1 MESRKVLII
10 DESSG
15 IAEKLTPLLQEQKCQ
30 VALANGGLAG
40 VRKIY
45 EEKPDIIFLY
55 ASINELSTYQICSLL
70 KNNYDFRDIPLVLA
84 GKNKNDTLNLFK
96 VKEGVVDYIDVS
108 QDLDRINQQIK
119 AIINKHSQSFVIS
132 KSFRLIEELSN
143 NVKSLPYFKEVDDIN
158 VDEFKVVLNE
168 IVHQFTAVL
177 ESEVGSFMVLDE
189 SQGFLT
195 IKGSKGLN
203 EEIVSKAQVK
213 IGEGISGWVASR
225 NRPILVTDI
234 EQDDRFSRLNH
245 NRYYTKSFL
254 SAPLKLG
261 KVTGVININN
271 KSSKEP
277 YSEKDLTL
285 LSMLVN
291 HLNSTI
297 ENSKL
302 FEEMQGGKKEL
313 KKLEADKKILSEIN
327 TLLDKELQDIKVSY
341 EINRILNSDLDYTQ
355 TINAVIELIESSVD
369 YHFCGILLLDN
380 KQEAE
385 LMVSIKYPASEFDLA
400 AFKAKTIDTYYQLSG
415 YNILLEKIALNR
427 TDGPAILVSEDKKN
441 KNVINSFHAIPLNM
455 KNKSLGLLAVS
466 HSKPEAFGQ
475 EDLKLLSIIADHSI
489 LAINNAALHNRIK
502 KLSITDGL
510 TGLYVYRYFQDKLE
524 EELRRAQRY
533 QEQLS
538 VIVVDIDGFKKV
550 NDTHGHLVGDMVL
563 KEMSQILR
571 NVCREVD
578 IIARY
583 GGDEF
588 VVILPQTEREGSFYL
603 AERARKAIKNY
614 DFQSPEHEPIRLTVS
629 CGVASLIPEIK
640 DKESLIK
647 KADDA
652 LYRAKNEGKNKT
664 ALNQT

>member
-55 ASINELSTYQICSLL
+55 ASINELSTYQICSLM

-96 VKEGVVDYIDVS
+96 VKEGVVDYIDAS

-158 VDEFKVVLNE
+158 VDEFKAVLNE

-271 KSSKEP
+271 KTSKEP

-302 FEEMQGGKKEL
+302 FEEMEGG
-313 KKLEADKKILSEIN
+313 
-327 TLLDKELQDIKVSY
+327 
-341 EINRILNSDLDYTQ
+341 
-355 TINAVIELIESSVD
+355 
-369 YHFCGILLLDN
+369 
-380 KQEAE
+380 
-385 LMVSIKYPASEFDLA
+385 
-400 AFKAKTIDTYYQLSG
+400 
-415 YNILLEKIALNR
+415 
-427 TDGPAILVSEDKKN
+427 
-441 KNVINSFHAIPLNM
+441 
-455 KNKSLGLLAVS
+455 
-466 HSKPEAFGQ
+466 
-475 EDLKLLSIIADHSI
+475 
-489 LAINNAALHNRIK
+489 
-502 KLSITDGL
+502 
-510 TGLYVYRYFQDKLE
+510 
-524 EELRRAQRY
+524 
-533 QEQLS
+533 
-538 VIVVDIDGFKKV
+538 
-550 NDTHGHLVGDMVL
+550 
-563 KEMSQILR
+563 
-571 NVCREVD
+571 
-578 IIARY
+578 
-583 GGDEF
+583 
-588 VVILPQTEREGSFYL
+588 
-603 AERARKAIKNY
+603 
-614 DFQSPEHEPIRLTVS
+614 
-629 CGVASLIPEIK
+629 
-640 DKESLIK
+640 
-647 KADDA
+647 
-652 LYRAKNEGKNKT
+652 
-664 ALNQT
+664 

>member
-1 MESRKVLII
+1 MENKKVLII
-10 DESSG
+10 DEKSG
-15 IAEKLTPLLQEQKCQ
+15 VSERLTPLLQEQKCQ
-30 VALANGGLAG
+30 VSLANGGLAG

-55 ASINELSTYQICSLL
+55 ASINELSTYQISSFL
-70 KNNYDFRDIPLVLA
+70 KNNFDFRDIPLVLV
-84 GKNKNDTLNLFK
+84 GKDKSDTLNLFRIK
-96 VKEGVVDYIDVS
+96 DGVLDYVDVS
-108 QDLDRINQQIK
+108 QNLDRVNQQIK
-119 AIINKHSQSFVIS
+119 AVINKHSQSFVVS
-132 KSFRLIEELSN
+132 KSFRMVEQLSGK
-143 NVKSLPYFKEVDDIN
+143 VKSLPYFKDVNDIN
-158 VDEFKVVLNE
+158 SDEFKDVLNE
-168 IVHQFTAVL
+168 IVSQFTAVL
-177 ESEVGSFMVLDE
+177 ESEIGSFMVLDE
-189 SQGFLT
+189 SQGTLS

-203 EEIVSKAQVK
+203 EEIASKARVK
-213 IGEGISGWVASR
+213 LGEGISGWVASR

-234 EQDDRFSRLNH
+234 EQDNRFSRLNH
-245 NRYYTKSFL
+245 NRYYTKSLL
-254 SAPLKLG
+254 SAPLRLG
-261 KVTGVININN
+261 KVKGVININN
-271 KSSKEP
+271 KSSKQA
-277 YSEKDLTL
+277 YNEKDLTL

-302 FEEMQGGKKEL
+302 FEEIEVGKKEL
-313 KKLEADKKILSEIN
+313 KKLETDKKILSEIN
-327 TLLDKELQDIKVSY
+327 TLLDKELQDIRVSY
-341 EINRILNSDLDYTQ
+341 EINKILNSDLDYAQ

-369 YHFCGILLLDN
+369 YHFCGLLLLDN

-385 LMVSIKYPASEFDLA
+385 LMVSIKYPASEFDLS
-400 AFKAKTIDTYYQLSG
+400 AFKAKAIDTYYQLSG

-466 HSKPEAFGQ
+466 HSRPEAFGQ
-475 EDLKLLSIIADHSI
+475 DELKLLSIIADHSI
-489 LAINNAALHNRIK
+489 LALNNASLHNRIK

-538 VIVVDIDGFKKV
+538 IIVVDIDGFKEV
-550 NDTHGHLVGDMVL
+550 NDNHGHLVGDMVL
-563 KEMSQILR
+563 KEISQILR

-588 VVILPQTEREGSFYL
+588 VVILPQTDREGSFYL
-603 AERARKAIKNY
+603 AERARKTIKSHE
-614 DFQSPEHEPIRLTVS
+614 FQSPEHDPIKLTVS
-629 CGVASLIPEIK
+629 CGVASLVQDLKNK
-640 DKESLIK
+640 DELIK
-647 KADDA
+647 KADEA

-664 ALNQT
+664 ALNQI

>member
-1 MESRKVLII
+1 
-10 DESSG
+10 
-15 IAEKLTPLLQEQKCQ
+15 
-30 VALANGGLAG
+30 
-40 VRKIY
+40 
-45 EEKPDIIFLY
+45 
-55 ASINELSTYQICSLL
+55 
-70 KNNYDFRDIPLVLA
+70 
-84 GKNKNDTLNLFK
+84 
-96 VKEGVVDYIDVS
+96 
-108 QDLDRINQQIK
+108 
-119 AIINKHSQSFVIS
+119 
-132 KSFRLIEELSN
+132 
-143 NVKSLPYFKEVDDIN
+143 
-158 VDEFKVVLNE
+158 
-168 IVHQFTAVL
+168 
-177 ESEVGSFMVLDE
+177 
-189 SQGFLT
+189 
-195 IKGSKGLN
+195 
-203 EEIVSKAQVK
+203 
-213 IGEGISGWVASR
+213 
-225 NRPILVTDI
+225 
-234 EQDDRFSRLNH
+234 
-245 NRYYTKSFL
+245 
-254 SAPLKLG
+254 
-261 KVTGVININN
+261 
-271 KSSKEP
+271 
-277 YSEKDLTL
+277 
-285 LSMLVN
+285 MLVN

-302 FEEMQGGKKEL
+302 YEEMEGGKKEL
-313 KKLEADKKILSEIN
+313 KKLEADKKILVEIN

-455 KNKSLGLLAVS
+455 KNKSIGLLAVS

-475 EDLKLLSIIADHSI
+475 EELKLLSIIADHSI
-489 LAINNAALHNRIK
+489 LAINNATLHNRIK

-538 VIVVDIDGFKKV
+538 VIVVDIDAFKSI

-563 KEMSQILR
+563 KEISQILR

-603 AERARKAIKNY
+603 AERARKTIKNY
-614 DFQSPEHEPIRLTVS
+614 EFQSPGNEPIKLTVS
-629 CGVASLIPEIK
+629 CGVAALLPDIK

-664 ALNQT
+664 ALNQI

>member
-1 MESRKVLII
+1 MENKKVLII

-55 ASINELSTYQICSLL
+55 ASINELSAYQICSLL
-70 KNNYDFRDIPLVLA
+70 KNNYDFRDIPLVLI
-84 GKNKNDTLNLFK
+84 GSNKNDTLNLFK
-96 VKEGVVDYIDVS
+96 VREGIVDYIDAS

-119 AIINKHSQSFVIS
+119 AIINKHSQNFVIS
-132 KSFRLIEELSN
+132 RSFRLIEELSS
-143 NVKSLPYFKEVDDIN
+143 NVKNLPRFKEANDID
-158 VDEFKVVLNE
+158 VDEFKPVLNE

-189 SQGFLT
+189 SQGYLT
-195 IKGSKGLN
+195 IKGATGLS
-203 EEIVSKAQVK
+203 EEVVSKAQVK
-213 IGEGISGWVASR
+213 LGEGISGWVASR
-225 NRPILVTDI
+225 NRPVLVTDI
-234 EQDDRFSRLNH
+234 EQDNRFSRLNH
-245 NRYYTKSFL
+245 NRYYTKSLL

-261 KVTGVININN
+261 KVKGVININN
-271 KSSKEP
+271 KSNKEP
-277 YSEKDLTL
+277 YNEKDLTL

-291 HLNSTI
+291 HLNSTV

-302 FEEMQGGKKEL
+302 FEEIEGGRKEL
-313 KKLEADKKILSEIN
+313 KKLETDKKILTEIN
-327 TLLDKELQDIKVSY
+327 TLLDKELQDIRVSY

-369 YHFCGILLLDN
+369 YHFCGVLLLDD

-385 LMVSIKYPASEFDLA
+385 LMVSIKYPASESDLA

-455 KNKSLGLLAVS
+455 KNKSIGLLAVS
-466 HSKPEAFGQ
+466 HSRPEAFGR
-475 EDLKLLSIIADHSI
+475 EELKLLSNIAEHSI
-489 LAINNAALHNRIK
+489 LAINNAALHKRIK

-538 VIVVDIDGFKKV
+538 VIIVDIDGFKKI
-550 NDTHGHLVGDMVL
+550 NDTHGHLAGDMVL
-563 KEMSQILR
+563 KEISQILR

-578 IIARY
+578 SIARY

-588 VVILPQTEREGSFYL
+588 VLILPQTEREGSFYL
-603 AERARKAIKNY
+603 AERARKTVKNY
-614 DFQSPEHEPIRLTVS
+614 EFQSPGREPIKLTVS
-629 CGVASLIPEIK
+629 CGVASLAADIK
-640 DKESLIK
+640 DKENLIK

-664 ALNQT
+664 ALNRI